1 MALYSFRTDDG
12 EEVERM
18 FPMGECPKEIAL
30 DDGRIA
36 KRVFGVPNVS
46 MFGGGHA
53 SGDGAARLNA
63 DKKAGGGRKE
73 NAGQLAERQGQIGYG
88 HFSIINQP

>member
-36 KRVFGVPNVS
+36 TRVFGVPNVS

-53 SGDGAARLNA
+53 SGDGATRLNA
-63 DKKAGGGRKE
+63 DMRRRQEEAGRRMRDSWQSVKG
-73 NAGQLAERQGQIGYG
+73 N
-88 HFSIINQP
+88 

>member
-36 KRVFGVPNVS
+36 KRVFGAPNVS

-63 DKKAGGGRKE
+63 DMRRRQEEAGRRMRDSWQSVKE
-73 NAGQLAERQGQIGYG
+73 K
-88 HFSIINQP
+88 